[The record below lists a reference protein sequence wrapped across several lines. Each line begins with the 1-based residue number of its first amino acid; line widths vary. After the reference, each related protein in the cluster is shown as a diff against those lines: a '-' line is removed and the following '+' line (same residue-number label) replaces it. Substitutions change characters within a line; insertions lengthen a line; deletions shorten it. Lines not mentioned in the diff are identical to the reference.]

1 MRATYCNIMKF
12 LVPLAILSVLAAPVA
27 DAQRRG
33 DQRQAYERRRMGRL
47 LPLPEIE
54 RRVVPTMRGSQYLGV
69 DFDSEAVVYTLKF
82 LRDGNVIWIEVDGQ
96 TGQVVGRSGR

>member
-1 MRATYCNIMKF
+1 MKLF
-12 LVPLAILSVLAAPVA
+12 VPLAILGLVTAPAA

-33 DQRQAYERRRMGRL
+33 DQARAYEGRRAGRL

-54 RRVVPTMRGSQYLGV
+54 RRIVPTMRGAQYLGV
-69 DFDSEAVVYTLKF
+69 DFDSDAVVYTLKF

>member
-1 MRATYCNIMKF
+1 MKF
-12 LVPLAILSVLAAPVA
+12 LVPLAILGLATAPPA

-33 DQRQAYERRRMGRL
+33 DQRHAYEGRRAGRL

-54 RRVVPTMRGSQYLGV
+54 RRVVPTMRGAQYLGV
-69 DFDSEAVVYTLKF
+69 DFDADLVVYTLKF
-82 LRDGNVIWIEVDGQ
+82 LRDGTVIWIEVDGQ

>member
-1 MRATYCNIMKF
+1 MKF
-12 LVPLAILSVLAAPVA
+12 LVPLAILTVLAIPAA

-33 DQRQAYERRRMGRL
+33 DQRQALEARRTGRL

-54 RRVVPTMRGSQYLGV
+54 RRVVPSMPGAQYLGV

-82 LRDGNVIWIEVDGQ
+82 LRDGTVIWIQVDGQ